1 MIFETVFDH
10 RGFAAAN
17 GDDGESDDEVRA
29 SKGRQVSEVQR
40 ERRGIAKRRVAVCC
54 SPLTAL
60 CFKQRQKNIVLYD
73 ILA

>member
-29 SKGRQVSEVQR
+29 SKGDKFPKCNANGAASRKKS
-40 ERRGIAKRRVAVCC
+40 AW
-54 SPLTAL
+54 L
-60 CFKQRQKNIVLYD
+60 C
-73 ILA
+73 AAPP

>member
-1 MIFETVFDH
+1 VNAAVLLWDIETVFDH

-40 ERRGIAKRRVAVCC
+40 ERRGIAKKSAW
-54 SPLTAL
+54 L
-60 CFKQRQKNIVLYD
+60 C
-73 ILA
+73 AAPP